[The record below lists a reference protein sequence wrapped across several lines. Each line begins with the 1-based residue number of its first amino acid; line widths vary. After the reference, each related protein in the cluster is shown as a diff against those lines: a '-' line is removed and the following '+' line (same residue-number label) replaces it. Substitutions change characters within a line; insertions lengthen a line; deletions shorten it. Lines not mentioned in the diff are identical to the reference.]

1 MKPPSKYTLRR
12 EGLLYEP
19 FCKTNFSQFSINYR
33 GPHLWNKLI
42 IERNDISYYKSFPL
56 FKFKLKEYL
65 LSLEAV
71 EEFF

>member
-1 MKPPSKYTLRR
+1 MKPPSKYTPRR

-19 FCKTNFSQFSINYR
+19 FCKIKFSQFSINYR